1 VIGLAPN
8 AAGVI
13 GGILTGT
20 GAAEA
25 SGNSP
30 TLTLVIALLGGGIGV
45 SLMNAIIR
53 RRTGE
58 DRADAADAL
67 STGAQQLAHGA
78 QQLIAPLNQQII
90 ELTKK
95 NAELESKLGAAR
107 RETADRAIEAADMQ
121 REILRIQG
129 ERDQQHNLAT
139 SSTRCRSRP
148 VTPATVAL
156 PAELPARERAS
167 RIGSPR
173 GGRGPADTLH
183 PGPREVHPCCKT

>member
-129 ERDQQHNLAT
+129 ERDQQHNLDRAE
-139 SSTRCRSRP
+139 
-148 VTPATVAL
+148 VHEAVAKA
-156 PAELPARERAS
+156 AEAS
-167 RIGSPR
+167 VDLANAKAEIEKLRDEL
-173 GGRGPADTLH
+173 DTLQVQAGH
-183 PGPREVHPCCKT
+183 AGDRRSSS